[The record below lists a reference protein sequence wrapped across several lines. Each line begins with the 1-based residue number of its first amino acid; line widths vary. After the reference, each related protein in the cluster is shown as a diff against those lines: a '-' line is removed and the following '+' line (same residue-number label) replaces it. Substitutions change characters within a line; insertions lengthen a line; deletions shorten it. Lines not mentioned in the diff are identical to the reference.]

1 MLSKEVGVMVR
12 KTEGENRGF
21 TLIELVVAMLVA
33 GFVMAAV
40 MVFVSVGLRQYGMT
54 STDVALQMEGQT
66 ALNQVSDILMTGT
79 EYPSLVRNLS
89 VGGKT
94 LKVYGFDSAQR
105 GSGGTVTRQ
114 CELFVL
120 DAQEKLLLT
129 DSLSED
135 AVKAYLGTEE
145 EEELPADKSLTSQ
158 LFADEDARKRAAAVL
173 AGADAGGDDGEAD
186 GASGTDSGDRSHLQK
201 YLLANNIGDFSM
213 ETVRDLNGK
222 PYTVKITVTAEQNGK
237 TRAVSGAYR
246 VRNSTWNNSPVVS
259 K

>member
-1 MLSKEVGVMVR
+1 MVR
-12 KTEGENRGF
+12 EKKGNCGGF

-40 MVFVSVGLRQYGMT
+40 VVFVSVGLRQYGST

-79 EYPSLVRNLS
+79 EYPSSVMNLS

-94 LKVYGFDSAQR
+94 LTVYGFDSAQR

-120 DAQEKLLLT
+120 DSQEKILLT
-129 DSLSED
+129 DSLTED
-135 AVKAYLGTEE
+135 AVKAYLGKSEDAE
-145 EEELPADKSLTSQ
+145 DLPADKSLTSQ
-158 LFADEDARKRAAAVL
+158 LFADEDARKRAAAAL

-186 GASGTDSGDRSHLQK
+186 GTSGADSGDRSHLQK
-201 YLLANNIGDFSM
+201 YLLASNIGDFSM

-222 PYTVKITVTAEQNGK
+222 PYTVKVTVTAEQNGK

-246 VRNSTWNNSPVVS
+246 MRNSTWNNSPVVS